1 MPDTIAPAP
10 TARSKCRACGR
21 TIDKGGFRFGEAE
34 ANPFGEGETQR
45 WFHLECA
52 ALRRP
57 ERFGPALDA
66 TPEVPEREALAEL
79 VRSGLQHP
87 RLVRLA
93 GAERAPSGR
102 AHCRHCREIIDKGAL
117 RVALEVWEDG
127 RFSPMGSI
135 HATCAPSYFG
145 TRELMTR
152 IERTSPKLGPDDLA
166 EVRELVANAPD
177 VAAVPAPSATAREG
191 DGAESGSA
199 GRGGSAES

>member
-1 MPDTIAPAP
+1 MPDTIAQAP

-21 TIDKGGFRFGEAE
+21 TIDKGTLRFGEAE

-57 ERFGPALDA
+57 ERFGPALEA
-66 TPEVPEREALAEL
+66 APEVPDREALAGL
-79 VRSGLQHP
+79 VHSGLEHP

-102 AHCRHCREIIDKGAL
+102 AHCRHCREIIEKGAL
-117 RVALEVWEDG
+117 RIALELWEDG

-145 TRELMTR
+145 TRELAPR
-152 IERTSPKLGPDDLA
+152 IERANPNLAAEDLTRM
-166 EVRELVANAPD
+166 RELVATAPD
-177 VAAVPAPSATAREG
+177 IAAVPAPGASGENGGETEG
-191 DGAESGSA
+191 QPS
-199 GRGGSAES
+199 